1 MRLCTKHERTPASGR
16 WGRDGV
22 RDDGG
27 SVGYWRHG
35 KSLDIFCRIREGGR
49 PVLLAQTLR
58 NAQAVRDA
66 APAKLAVP
74 RASVRKGHCAPW
86 TPV

>member
-1 MRLCTKHERTPASGR
+1 MTMGVLWDTGDMEKASIY
-16 WGRDGV
+16 
-22 RDDGG
+22 
-27 SVGYWRHG
+27 SVASEKG
-35 KSLDIFCRIREGGR
+35 DA
-49 PVLLAQTLR
+49 VLLAQTLR